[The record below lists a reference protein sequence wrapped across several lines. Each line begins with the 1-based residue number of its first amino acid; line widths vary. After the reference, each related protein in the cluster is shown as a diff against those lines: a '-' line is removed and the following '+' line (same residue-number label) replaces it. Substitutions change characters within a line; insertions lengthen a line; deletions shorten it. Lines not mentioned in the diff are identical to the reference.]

1 MENPLNDLTGAEW
14 LYWTNSIYQT
24 NFPPDPTHP
33 LRKKHGAIKPPELMA
48 EIISFFTK
56 EGELVLD
63 PFAGVGSTLLGA
75 DLVRRKAI
83 GIELN
88 AEWVRIYQ
96 EIKATFS
103 VGPEGLVRGKTG
115 RAIESL
121 LLNGDCLEELKKFP
135 AEQVAAIVTDPPYGC
150 SHRVTFT
157 RETNFAM
164 YNPGEAKDFGNAASF
179 ATYLEKMAAFGREA
193 YRVLMPRRYLVILIG
208 DRYHNG
214 EYYPLSTK
222 VAEVMQQA
230 GFKWKGMRIWWNQAT
245 QRPLRPY
252 AIKRCYVP
260 NITHQNILIFRKG

>member
-1 MENPLNDLTGAEW
+1 MAILDELPYPTNFADLTHPSAAE
-14 LYWTNSIYQT
+14 
-24 NFPPDPTHP
+24 
-33 LRKKHGAIKPPELMA
+33 KHGAIKPPELMA

-75 DLVRRKAI
+75 ELVKRRAV

-96 EIKATFS
+96 EITATFS
-103 VGPEGLVRGKTG
+103 IGRQGLVPGQAG
-115 RAIESL
+115 RKIKSPMI
-121 LLNGDCLEELKKFP
+121 NGDCLEELRKCP
-135 AEQVAAIVTDPPYGC
+135 SEQVAAVITDPPYG
-150 SHRVTFT
+150 SNHRVSFT

-164 YNPGEAKDFGNAASF
+164 YNPGEEKDFGNVGTFSA
-179 ATYLEKMAAFGREA
+179 YLDKMAAFAQEA
-193 YRVLMPRRYLVILIG
+193 MRILMPRRYLVILIG
-208 DRYHNG
+208 DRYQNG
-214 EYYPLSTK
+214 EYYPLSIK

-252 AIKRCYVP
+252 AINRCYVP

>member
-1 MENPLNDLTGAEW
+1 VENPLNDLTGAEW
-14 LYWTNSIYQT
+14 LYWTNSLYPT
-24 NFPPDPTHP
+24 NFPPDLTHP

-75 DLVRRKAI
+75 ELVKRRAV

-88 AEWVRIYQ
+88 ANWIRVYQ
-96 EIKATFS
+96 EIMATFR
-103 VGPEGLVRGKTG
+103 VGQEGFVRGKAG
-115 RAIESL
+115 RAIKSFMM
-121 LLNGDCLEELKKFP
+121 NGDCLEELKKFP
-135 AEQVAAIVTDPPYGC
+135 ADQVAAIITDPPYGC
-150 SHRVTFT
+150 GHRVTFT

-164 YNPGEAKDFGNAASF
+164 FNPGEEKDFGNTPSF
-179 ATYLEKMAAFGREA
+179 TVYLNKMAAFAREA
-193 YRVLMPRRYLVILIG
+193 FRILMPRRYLVILIG
-208 DRYHNG
+208 DRYQNG